1 MAYSK
6 QYKRK
11 VNNKGRNTDQQF
23 IRLDAAVTQSPAW
36 RSLLC
41 EARSLLIEIWKRH
54 NGYNNGK
61 ISYSH
66 REAKEALGIGSTKAK
81 RAFDQL
87 IERGFLIIRRAS
99 SFNFKGNGGASRA
112 TEWELT
118 TEPCDGESAKRN
130 YLSYRN

>member
-1 MAYSK
+1 MANNK

-11 VNNKGRNTDQQF
+11 TNAKGRNTGQQF

-36 RSLLC
+36 RSLFC

-66 REAKEALGIGSTKAK
+66 REAKEALGIGSTRAK

-87 IERGFLIIRRAS
+87 IDRGFLIIRRAS
-99 SFNFKGNGGASRA
+99 SFNFKGNGGASKA

-118 TEPCDGESAKRN
+118 TENCDGESPKRN
-130 YLSYRN
+130 YRTYQN